1 MDVSQARGHRR
12 EGGWGFTTIAL
23 YMAGRLNTEMFGA
36 GLLDLMFGA
45 AFFVAYLKV
54 SDTGPR
60 TSRG

>member
-1 MDVSQARGHRR
+1 
-12 EGGWGFTTIAL
+12 
-23 YMAGRLNTEMFGA
+23 MAGRLNTEMFGA